1 MPTDI
6 IVDVGVNQT
15 RIGVIEDQKLVEL
28 YIDMDNKEKTVG
40 NIYRGVVKKI
50 LPGIQAAFVDLG
62 LNKNGFIY
70 LKELEETLSNDGN
83 IKKLKEGDHITVQI
97 EKEAIGTKGPKLTS
111 HISIPGK
118 NIVLIPRENS
128 IGISKKIENEE
139 ERNRLKSIFEKYKPK
154 NCGIIVRTEC
164 GGKEEEEIIKEIQFL
179 TMMWESIEK
188 KEQYISAPVLL
199 YKEVSTAL
207 KIARDL
213 LSSKIRH
220 YIVNDKNLYNEV
232 RNFIEAVS
240 PHLTEKIQY
249 LEEEHL
255 FQHFLI
261 ESQIEKALQRHIWL
275 KSGGMIIIDHTEALT
290 VIDVNTAKFVGN
302 KNMEKTI
309 LKTNIEAAEEIAR
322 QIRIR
327 NIGGIIIIDF
337 IDMKNEEDR
346 NTVLNVLAQELKK
359 DRVQTTV
366 LGITKLGLVEMTRK
380 KTGPSLTS
388 LLFNRCP
395 ACEGRG
401 IMPSIKYIGDKIEKE
416 IDYIFTHTIYTK
428 IIIEANKEIIEWFN
442 SKGASYKKAL
452 EEKYHKSIIFIENN
466 SLSNEDYKIIK
477 EK

>member
-6 IVDVGVNQT
+6 IVEAGVNQT
-15 RIGVIEDQKLVEL
+15 RIGVVEEQNLVEL
-28 YIDMDNKEKTVG
+28 YIDIENQQKIVG
-40 NIYRGVVKKI
+40 NIYRGIVKKI
-50 LPGIQAAFVDLG
+50 LPGIQAAFVDIG
-62 LNKNGFIY
+62 LKKNGFIY
-70 LKELEETLSNDGN
+70 LKELEETLSKNGST
-83 IKKLKEGDHITVQI
+83 KKLKEGDHITVQI
-97 EKEAIGTKGPKLTS
+97 EKEAMGTKGPKLTS

-118 NIVLIPRENS
+118 YIVLIPRENS

-139 ERNRLKSIFEKYKPK
+139 ERSRLKNIFEKYKPE

-164 GGKEEEEIIKEIQFL
+164 EGKEEEEIIREIQFL
-179 TMMWESIEK
+179 TMIWESIEK
-188 KEQYISAPVLL
+188 KEQYVTAPVLL

-213 LSSKIRH
+213 LSSNIRH
-220 YIVNDKNLYNEV
+220 YIVNDKNLYHEV
-232 RNFIEAVS
+232 RNFVDAVS

-249 LEEEHL
+249 MEEEYL
-255 FQHFLI
+255 FQYFLV

-290 VIDVNTAKFVGN
+290 VIDVNTAKFVGK

-322 QIRIR
+322 QIRLR

-337 IDMKNEEDR
+337 IDMKDEEHK
-346 NTVLNVLAQELKK
+346 NTVLNILTQELKK

-388 LLFNRCP
+388 ILFNRCP
-395 ACEGRG
+395 TCEGRG
-401 IMPSIKYIGDKIEKE
+401 MAPSIKYIGDKIERE
-416 IDYIFTHTIYTK
+416 IDFIFTHTIYNK
-428 IIIEANKEIIEWFN
+428 VIVEANKGIIEWFN
-442 SKGASYKKAL
+442 STKISYKKAL
-452 EEKYHKSIIFIENN
+452 EEKYNKSIAFIENN
-466 SLSNEDYKIIK
+466 SLSNENYKILK